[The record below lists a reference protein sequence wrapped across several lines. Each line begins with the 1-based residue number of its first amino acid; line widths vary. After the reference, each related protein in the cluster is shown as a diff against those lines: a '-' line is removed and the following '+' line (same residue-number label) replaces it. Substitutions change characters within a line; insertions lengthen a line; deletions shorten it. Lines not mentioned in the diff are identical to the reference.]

1 MRSTDVL
8 SLAIGISSANRSNG
22 GCWHFSRLMA
32 MNGSMQAFSLAATFV
47 ALKYPVSASSMSALP
62 NDSGYAANYISKLT
76 KDRPLNT
83 FFGSAK
89 FMWGAPLFHQGPR
102 PFVALIQALDSVR
115 FNRIRSRGPRAGSF
129 PV

>member
-1 MRSTDVL
+1 
-8 SLAIGISSANRSNG
+8 
-22 GCWHFSRLMA
+22 
-32 MNGSMQAFSLAATFV
+32 MQAFSLAATFV

-89 FMWGAPLFHQGPR
+89 FMWGAPLFHQVPR

-115 FNRIRSRGPRAGSF
+115 FNRIRSRGRVRARFQCSQRIYRSRRRSQPFRASNGRF
-129 PV
+129 DAVIR